1 MASSPPSKRR
11 RKNSSKEDDTNGSSS
26 SSPEKMTP
34 VLVFAHGAGAPSS
47 SDWMVRY
54 FIFISLNLT
63 MKISYFIV
71 SSVYT
76 SC

>member
-47 SDWMVRY
+47 SDWMVRWKDMMGKAMHAVEVVTFDY
-54 FIFISLNLT
+54 PCEF
-63 MKISYFIV
+63 
-71 SSVYT
+71 
-76 SC
+76 